1 MKRFY
6 RDVSVG
12 EADGA
17 FRILLDGKALKTP
30 AKGSLNLPK
39 RALAEAIADEWGSAG
54 ETIDPQSM
62 PLTRLAF
69 TALDGVSSTR
79 GKVVEYTLGFGRSD
93 LLCYRAEAP
102 QELVAR
108 QEAAWNPLL
117 EWAAERYGARLTVVT
132 GITFVEQ
139 SAEVLRALEQAIA
152 SHDDFALTA
161 LHTVASITG
170 SLVLALTLSD
180 GLLDAAQAFS
190 AATLDETF
198 QAKQWGRDAEAD
210 ARLARLSAELAAAER
225 FLRLL
230 A

>member
-12 EADGA
+12 EADGV
-17 FRILLDGKALKTP
+17 FRILLDGKTLKTP
-30 AKGSLNLPK
+30 AKGSLNLPS

-54 ETIDPQSM
+54 EAIDPHAM
-62 PLTRLAF
+62 PQTRLAF

-79 GKVVEYTLGFGRSD
+79 DKVVEYVLGFGRSD

-108 QEAAWNPLL
+108 QEAEWNPLL
-117 EWAAERYGARLTVVT
+117 DWAAERYGARHTAVS
-132 GITFVEQ
+132 GITYVEQ
-139 SAEVLRALEQAIA
+139 PAEALRALERAIE

-161 LHTVASITG
+161 LHTAASITG
-170 SLVLALTLSD
+170 SLVLALALSD
-180 GLLDAAQAFS
+180 GLLDAAQTFS
-190 AATLDETF
+190 AATVDETF
-198 QAKQWGRDAEAD
+198 QAEQWGHDAEAD
-210 ARLARLSAELAAAER
+210 ARLTRLSAELAAAGQ